1 MSHYFLQ
8 RCIIHCV
15 KFVLHNFWCG
25 IQLLFHLINGTL
37 RITTLRHAALKAT
50 ATTRPKAYCSVMP
63 ILQQPLISMF
73 TRTWNRRK
81 SASTRCSSLLE
92 NREEQMKAEYREVI
106 SLLRKGYSI
115 RDVAKLSGKGVST
128 IQRVKRLIKVQSPQ

>member
-1 MSHYFLQ
+1 
-8 RCIIHCV
+8 
-15 KFVLHNFWCG
+15 
-25 IQLLFHLINGTL
+25 
-37 RITTLRHAALKAT
+37 
-50 ATTRPKAYCSVMP
+50 
-63 ILQQPLISMF
+63 MF

-115 RDVAKLSGKGVST
+115 RDVVKLSGKGVST
-128 IQRVKRLIKVQSPQ
+128 VQRVKRLLKVQSPQ